1 MTQSSQ
7 PTPNIPTHAT
17 HPHIITLP
25 NTETGH
31 YHVRDAGGT
40 ATLNHG
46 PERTVIDLAD
56 LGWRFTC
63 GHGSD
68 DILPPSV
75 ATAPDCDDSAATGW
89 EPVTLPHTWNAR
101 DTNDGVRGNMNR
113 TVGWYR
119 ARLRVRRAGC
129 GHTAS
134 AGKATPHQYD
144 LPAGAERHGETT
156 RTPGN
161 DPVLVMTPTR
171 RTYLEFDGVNSITSL
186 YVNGRAL
193 APLGSDPQD
202 TARDTGD
209 PAHLGGY
216 AMFRFDLTDAL
227 LDAVNGT
234 SADSTIADDQT
245 AGSTDD
251 TDDDQTD
258 TNVVIAVRVDNRR
271 DLRVAPLFADFNF
284 YGGIYR
290 PARLVQTA
298 DVHLAIDDHG
308 ASGLRVVTPNAGRR
322 DTIER
327 PEHLGLTEV
336 HANVVND
343 SDRLRRILAITTITD
358 RDGRIVADDTTSVE
372 IAPHS
377 STPVDRTLEI
387 ADPHLWQP
395 IDYSRDADNSD
406 VAYRYGVRMTLI
418 DADATPRTN
427 TGDTGD
433 TNAMEPDAAV
443 RADAVCADA
452 VPTDDDTVA
461 STTATSLDSVTEQI
475 GYRWFHVS
483 HDHGFFINGRSHPL
497 RGVTRHQDRE
507 GLGNA
512 LHDAQHLEDFTLIL
526 EMGVNYLRLAHYPH
540 ANYFYDL
547 CDANGVIVWAEIPF
561 IDWVGEDERFADVTK
576 EQLVELIRQQGN
588 RPSVCFWGL
597 QNEVGNHNTAN
608 RWIAMPQLSRELD
621 DLAHAED
628 RTRYTTQAADQD
640 ETASERDHWASDI
653 ISWNMY
659 PGWYSQPGFGAL
671 IEQKRTI
678 ERRPLGLSEYGTGAS
693 VDQHELHPNAHKT
706 RPNSYWQPEEYQ
718 SLQHEEALAYINAHP
733 WLWSTSLWN
742 MFDFGVDH
750 RPSEAGRF
758 EINNKGLVTWDRK
771 VKKDAFY
778 LHKANWNRLDP
789 FVYIASRRYTARAE
803 GPSTVR
809 VYSNLDR
816 VWLRVA
822 HDGDAQVT
830 YDAVAQGNGVFT
842 VDGLLDEPGVYTI
855 WAYGAYDEY
864 DDGAAGANGADGAD
878 NANGIACAIG
888 THDETGATSAHDM
901 AGTHDTIDTYGGA
914 TVWADQVIWTRLAD
928 DDRVNGGQPAK
939 VLNDAAAGDTIGG
952 DATDADGRA
961 RVTGT
966 VIPWSLWARPD
977 SCFSLDRENHRM
989 IAAHPLHDITPE
1001 QWRAAFSFNGSGTI
1015 DFYATLPTGLTSADK
1030 AVVTAPDG
1038 TTTVFTVAQG

>member
-1 MTQSSQ
+1 MT
-7 PTPNIPTHAT
+7 
-17 HPHIITLP
+17 HIIPLAQ
-25 NTETGH
+25 TETSRYRVH
-31 YHVRDAGGT
+31 DAGKT

-46 PERTVIDLAD
+46 PERTVVDLAD

-63 GHGSD
+63 GHGND
-68 DILPPSV
+68 DILEPSI
-75 ATAPDCDDSAATGW
+75 AAAPDCDDSDAAGW
-89 EPVTLPHTWNAR
+89 EPVTLPHTWNAL

-119 ARLRVRRAGC
+119 AHLHVIAATTDAGRA
-129 GHTAS
+129 TVIKPTTIAAS
-134 AGKATPHQYD
+134 PD
-144 LPAGAERHGETT
+144 
-156 RTPGN
+156 
-161 DPVLVMTPTR
+161 R

-202 TARDTGD
+202 TTRDTGD

-216 AMFRFDLTDAL
+216 AMFRFDLTDVL
-227 LDAVNGT
+227 HEGDN
-234 SADSTIADDQT
+234 
-245 AGSTDD
+245 
-251 TDDDQTD
+251 
-258 TNVVIAVRVDNRR
+258 VIAVRVDNRR

-290 PARLVQTA
+290 PARLIQTA
-298 DVHLAIDDHG
+298 DVHLALDDHG
-308 ASGLRVVTPNAGRR
+308 ASGLRVVTPNAGRSES
-322 DTIER
+322 IER

-343 SDRLRRILAITTITD
+343 SDRLRRMLVATSIVD
-358 RDGRIVADDTTSVE
+358 RDGRIVAGDTTNVE
-372 IAPHS
+372 IAPHA
-377 STPVDRTLEI
+377 STPVDRAVEI
-387 ADPHLWQP
+387 VNPHLWEP
-395 IDYSRDADNSD
+395 IDYSHNADNSD
-406 VAYRYGVRMTLI
+406 IAYQYNVRMTLI
-418 DADATPRTN
+418 DADAAPHPSAA
-427 TGDTGD
+427 DTGTTD
-433 TNAMEPDAAV
+433 T
-443 RADAVCADA
+443 
-452 VPTDDDTVA
+452 PT
-461 STTATSLDSVTEQI
+461 LDSVSEKV

-483 HDHGFFINGRSHPL
+483 QNDGFFINGRSHPL

-588 RPSVCFWGL
+588 RPSICFWGL

-608 RWIAMPQLSRELD
+608 QWIAMPQLSRELN

-628 RTRYTTQAADQD
+628 ATRYTTQAADQD
-640 ETASERDHWASDI
+640 ETASERDDWASDI

-671 IEQKRTI
+671 IEQKRSI

-718 SLQHEEALAYINAHP
+718 SLQHEEALAYINTHN

-758 EINNKGLVTWDRK
+758 EINNKGLVTWNRR

-822 HDGDAQVT
+822 HDGGAQVA

-842 VDGLLDEPGVYTI
+842 VDGLLDEPGTYTI
-855 WAYGAYDEY
+855 WAYGAYD
-864 DDGAAGANGADGAD
+864 DGTAVTTGAHDAAGATD
-878 NANGIACAIG
+878 
-888 THDETGATSAHDM
+888 THDDAAGAPD
-901 AGTHDTIDTYGGA
+901 DA

-928 DDRVNGGQPAK
+928 DDRVNGGQSAK
-939 VLNDAAAGDTIGG
+939 TLIDAADSGAVDG
-952 DATDADGRA
+952 DAAGADGRA

-977 SCFSLDRENHRM
+977 SGFALDRENRRM
-989 IAAHPLHDITPE
+989 IAERPLHDITPE

-1015 DFYATLPTGLTSADK
+1015 DFYATLPTGLTPADK

-1038 TTTVFTVAQG
+1038 TQTVFTVEEHAD

>member
-1 MTQSSQ
+1 MT
-7 PTPNIPTHAT
+7 
-17 HPHIITLP
+17 HIIPLAQ
-25 NTETGH
+25 TEVSH

-40 ATLNHG
+40 AALNHG
-46 PERTVIDLAD
+46 PERMVVDLAD

-63 GHGSD
+63 GHGD
-68 DILPPSV
+68 EGILAPSV
-75 ATAPDCDDSAATGW
+75 AAATGFDDSGW

-119 ARLRVRRAGC
+119 AHLHVAATTDAGRA
-129 GHTAS
+129 TVIKPATIAAS
-134 AGKATPHQYD
+134 PD
-144 LPAGAERHGETT
+144 
-156 RTPGN
+156 
-161 DPVLVMTPTR
+161 R

-186 YVNGRAL
+186 YVNGHAL

-227 LDAVNGT
+227 HEGDN
-234 SADSTIADDQT
+234 
-245 AGSTDD
+245 
-251 TDDDQTD
+251 
-258 TNVVIAVRVDNRR
+258 VIAVRVDNRR

-290 PARLVQTA
+290 PARLVQTS
-298 DVHLAIDDHG
+298 DVHLALDDHG
-308 ASGLRVVTPNAGRR
+308 APGLRVVTPNAGRSES
-322 DTIER
+322 IER

-336 HANVVND
+336 HADIVND
-343 SDRLRRILAITTITD
+343 SDRERRISVRTTIVAPGSATAASVSATGTPD
-358 RDGRIVADDTTSVE
+358 DAHSATVADNVTDITL
-372 IAPHS
+372 APHERQHV
-377 STPVDRTLEI
+377 TVTLEV
-387 ADPHLWQP
+387 AEPHLWQP
-395 IDYSRDADNSD
+395 IDYSRGATNSD
-406 VAYRYGVRMTLI
+406 VAYQYNVRMVLADQ
-418 DADATPRTN
+418 DALEEAH
-427 TGDTGD
+427 G
-433 TNAMEPDAAV
+433 
-443 RADAVCADA
+443 
-452 VPTDDDTVA
+452 
-461 STTATSLDSVTEQI
+461 TAPLDSVSEKV

-483 HDHGFFINGRSHPL
+483 QNDGFFINGRSHPL

-507 GLGNA
+507 NLGNA

-588 RPSVCFWGL
+588 RPSICFWGL

-608 RWIAMPQLSRELD
+608 QWIAMPQLSRELN

-628 RTRYTTQAADQD
+628 ATRYTTQAADQD
-640 ETASERDHWASDI
+640 ETASERDDWASDI

-671 IEQKRTI
+671 IEQKRSI

-693 VDQHELHPNAHKT
+693 IDQHELHPNAHKT

-718 SLQHEEALAYINAHP
+718 SQQHEEALAYINAHD

-758 EINNKGLVTWDRK
+758 EINNKGLVTWNRR

-822 HDGDAQVT
+822 HDGGAQVA

-842 VDGLLDEPGVYTI
+842 VDGLLDEPGTYTI
-855 WAYGAYDEY
+855 WAYGAYDDGTAGTTGAHDAADATDTH
-864 DDGAAGANGADGAD
+864 DDAAGAPDD
-878 NANGIACAIG
+878 
-888 THDETGATSAHDM
+888 
-901 AGTHDTIDTYGGA
+901 A

-928 DDRVNGGQPAK
+928 DDRVDGGQLAK
-939 VLNDAAAGDTIGG
+939 TLIDAADSTAVDG

-977 SCFSLDRENHRM
+977 SGFALDRENRRM
-989 IAAHPLHDITPE
+989 VAERPLHDITPE

-1015 DFYATLPTGLTSADK
+1015 DFYATLPTGLTPADK

-1038 TTTVFTVAQG
+1038 TQTVFTVEERAD